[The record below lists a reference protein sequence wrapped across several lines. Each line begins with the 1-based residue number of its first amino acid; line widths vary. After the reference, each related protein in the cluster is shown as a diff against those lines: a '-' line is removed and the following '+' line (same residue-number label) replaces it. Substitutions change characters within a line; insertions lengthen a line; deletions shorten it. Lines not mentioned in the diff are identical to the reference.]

1 MALIICGTQGSG
13 VNTFEQRCD
22 YHNIESDNLHKA
34 YIALRLSMKTTY
46 DPISGPFFSETN
58 INSMIEE
65 LESQFPALY
74 DYLMEFNI
82 DRPVWT
88 QCNPEFGR
96 WIVENKSNDNHTVI
110 VVSAPIDTQ
119 CERLFARERTRDPR
133 LIGKSNSY
141 QLVKPEYIKEFQSH
155 ASDVAWLESNADYH
169 INNDGTLTQYYAAI
183 DTVLNECD
191 LLE

>member
-22 YHNIESDNLHKA
+22 YHNIASDNLHKV
-34 YIALRLSMKTTY
+34 YITLRSSMKTTY
-46 DPISGPFFSETN
+46 DPISGPFFNETN

-74 DYLMEFNI
+74 EYLMKFNT

-96 WIVENKSNDNHTVI
+96 WITENRSSDNHTVI
-110 VVSAPIDTQ
+110 IVTAPINTQ
-119 CERLFARERTRDPR
+119 CERLFAREKTTDPR

-141 QLVKPEYIKEFQSH
+141 QLVKPEYCLLYT
-155 ASDVAWLESNADYH
+155 SDAAD
-169 INNDGTLTQYYAAI
+169 
-183 DTVLNECD
+183 E
-191 LLE
+191 